1 MKIQIEKRD
10 GLLHE
15 TNLTVLAKAVEKELE
30 QNFLVHANAEK
41 SMIINTI
48 YDAVQEL
55 VLTNDR

>member
-41 SMIINTI
+41 IDD
-48 YDAVQEL
+48 YKYYL
-55 VLTNDR
+55 